1 MTLDD
6 AALDLILRSA
16 RSQNAWQD
24 KPVSDEQLRA
34 LYDLFKW
41 GPTTGNSSPARI
53 LFLRTREAKQRLA
66 PALVPSN
73 VDKTL
78 TAPVVAVIGHD
89 LTFYE
94 WLPRLYP
101 VSPKMREV
109 YAAPDKKALAET
121 TALRNGSL
129 QGAYLIIAARALGL
143 DCGPM
148 SGFDNGKVDEA
159 FFKDTPIRSNFLC
172 GLGHGDPAKLKPRG
186 PKLSFEEACTLL

>member
-1 MTLDD
+1 VTLDD

>member
-1 MTLDD
+1 MNLDD
-6 AALDLILRSA
+6 AALDLLFRSA
-16 RSQNAWQD
+16 RSQNAWLD
-24 KPVSDEQLRA
+24 RPVSDAQLRA
-34 LYDLFKW
+34 LYDILKW

-53 LFLRTREAKQRLA
+53 LFLRTQAEKDRLK

-73 VDKTL
+73 FEKTL
-78 TAPVVAVIGHD
+78 TAPVVAIIGHD

-101 VSPKMREV
+101 VSPKMRDI
-109 YAAPDKKALAET
+109 YAAPDRKALAET

-148 SGFDNGKVDEA
+148 SGFDNDKVDQA
-159 FFKDTPIRSNFLC
+159 FFKDTPVRSNFLC
-172 GLGHGDPAKLKPRG
+172 GLGYGDPAKLKTRG
-186 PKLSFEEACTLL
+186 PKLTFDEACKLL